1 MVLRSPFVIERDA
14 PVYLM
19 ECDTFADRAV
29 SFFAEASDIMKSIGE
44 AIQFLHA
51 INIAHRDV
59 KVCCSKPGV
68 SNSRT
73 VPLTQ

>member
-1 MVLRSPFVIERDA
+1 MLTELF
-14 PVYLM
+14 
-19 ECDTFADRAV
+19 V

-59 KVCCSKPGV
+59 KVCCSIPGV

-73 VPLTQ
+73 VPLTH